1 MSSIRDR
8 ILDAVI
14 AALSATGGP
23 AGLNVVE
30 DRTHSAD
37 LSQLPMIGVFSED
50 DDPEGVGQDVRAP
63 LVEKSMTLTLEYR
76 AAVPV
81 PETGHQPVAP
91 RKVIDPLYCWA
102 MAQVAKDETFGGL
115 AMWVKEGAMKWL
127 SKEGDT
133 IVAAAAQKLT
143 VFYQT
148 KRLDPTSQN

>member
-14 AALSATGGP
+14 AAISASGGP
-23 AGLNVVE
+23 AGLTVVE

-37 LSQLPMIGVFSED
+37 LSQLPMIGCYAED
-50 DDPEGVGQDVRAP
+50 GDPEGVGQDVRPP
-63 LVEKSMTLTLEYR
+63 LVEKSITLTIEYR

-81 PETGHQPVAP
+81 PATGQQPEAP
-91 RKVIDPLYCWA
+91 RKVIDQLYCWVMQRIA
-102 MAQVAKDETFGGL
+102 LDETFGGL
-115 AMWVKEGAMKWL
+115 AMWVKEGPMKWL